1 MKKFFGVIFLIVF
14 FITIFCGIIAVTNLA
29 KGDEITE
36 RGIQELIIGKWIWQ
50 GKIPE
55 KTMAI
60 SFEFFSDGSLDI
72 RRQKDDD
79 GSILFPP
86 TALKKI
92 LKGTI
97 GQNRFSYAIREQKIK
112 VAFSNNEEIWGDILE
127 ATPTTLKINIRIGD
141 SNFLFV
147 LQKSK

>member
-1 MKKFFGVIFLIVF
+1 MKKYGAIFPFFFAIIIFFGITAVI
-14 FITIFCGIIAVTNLA
+14 NLA
-29 KGDEITE
+29 KGAEITE
-36 RGIQELIIGKWIWQ
+36 QEIQKLIIGKWTWQ
-50 GKIPE
+50 GKISE
-55 KTMAI
+55 RTMAI
-60 SFEFFSDGSLDI
+60 SFEFFSNGSLDI

-92 LKGTI
+92 LKGTV
-97 GQNRFSYAIREQKIK
+97 GQNRLSYTIREQKIK
-112 VAFSNNEEIWGDILE
+112 VSFSSNEEVWGDILE

-147 LQKSK
+147 LQKSR

>member
-1 MKKFFGVIFLIVF
+1 MKKYGAIFPIFFA
-14 FITIFCGIIAVTNLA
+14 ITIFFGMTAVINLA
-29 KGDEITE
+29 KGAEITE
-36 RGIQELIIGKWIWQ
+36 REIQELIIGKWAWQ
-50 GKIPE
+50 GKMPE

-60 SFEFFSDGSLDI
+60 YFEFFSDGSLDI
-72 RRQKDDD
+72 RRKKDDG

-92 LKGTI
+92 LKGTM
-97 GQNRFSYAIREQKIK
+97 GQNRFSYTIREQKIK
-112 VAFSNNEEIWGDILE
+112 ISFSSNEEAWGDILE
-127 ATPTTLKINIRIGD
+127 ATPTMLKINIRIGD

>member
-1 MKKFFGVIFLIVF
+1 MKKFHIAFFFFVIFFSAI
-14 FITIFCGIIAVTNLA
+14 IIANTA
-29 KGDEITE
+29 KSTEITDHE
-36 RGIQELIIGKWIWQ
+36 IQELIIGKWAWQ
-50 GKIPE
+50 GKMSE

-60 SFEFFSDGSLDI
+60 SFEFFSNGSLDV

-92 LKGTI
+92 LKGTM
-97 GQNRFSYAIREQKIK
+97 GQSRFSYTIREQKIK
-112 VAFSNNEEIWGDILE
+112 VSFSNSEEIWGDILE

-147 LQKSK
+147 LQKSR